1 MRDLH
6 MSPKDIEDMPQLQR
20 NFYIHL
26 FEEEGKAIQKER
38 KAQQKEIEAK
48 QAAMKSKMRRV

>member
-1 MRDLH
+1 